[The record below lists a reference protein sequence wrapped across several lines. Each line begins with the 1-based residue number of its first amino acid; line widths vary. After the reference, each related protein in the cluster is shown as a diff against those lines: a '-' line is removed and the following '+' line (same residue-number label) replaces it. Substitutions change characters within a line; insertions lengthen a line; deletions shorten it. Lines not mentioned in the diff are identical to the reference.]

1 MIPSVS
7 NHTEVSFQLV
17 ASGIVDTAFNRV
29 QVQGKVTFDIAA
41 SINPEIAS
49 KHYALYPYFKD
60 AVGNVD
66 APTAYEYLLVRL
78 PNNTLEAVGIPWIL
92 ESSFTVVGDQ
102 TATIT
107 ITGYQD
113 KYSAPLKDLL
123 GNLGATY
130 VMDVK

>member
-17 ASGIVDTAFNRV
+17 ASGIVDTSFSRV
-29 QVQGKVTFDIAA
+29 QVQGRVTFDIAS
-41 SINPEIAS
+41 SINPEIANM
-49 KHYALYPYFKD
+49 HYALYPYFKD

-66 APTAYEYLLVRL
+66 VPSAYEYLLVRL

-92 ESSFTVVGDQ
+92 DSSFQVVGDQ

-113 KYSAPLKDLL
+113 KYTSPLKDLL

-130 VMDVK
+130 TMNVK